1 MNITARVS
9 TSGHLVLS
17 NLAGQEN
24 ASITISASPDPS
36 STATNALGTLGP
48 QDAQTLKIG
57 PITAA
62 KNQVANNSP
71 IQLGFGT
78 NGTPAD
84 LAKLGFRTGVFVA
97 GQAKEDLLVFV
108 TGAGNTSVSASY
120 GGKPVDA
127 KQNLR
132 AQSLQVK
139 FSSETDPSD
148 PNKTLAYTITSTD
161 PATAA
166 TTVVAKRYFDS
177 LKLNPG
183 VEFQGLQLAFSAVP
197 SAGDEFVL
205 DGNRD
210 GIGNNDNMLQLAA
223 LEKKALVGNKT
234 LANAYIDHINEMGN
248 IAIAA
253 GIAQTALTVVHDQAV
268 GARDDLAGVSLD
280 KEATDLI
287 RYQQAYQAA
296 AKSLQ
301 IASQLFDSVLQI
313 G

>member
-1 MNITARVS
+1 
-9 TSGHLVLS
+9 VLS
-17 NLAGQEN
+17 NLSGQED

-48 QDAQTLKIG
+48 QDPDTLKIG

-62 KNQVANNSP
+62 KNQVINHSP
-71 IQLGFGT
+71 VQLGFGS

-84 LAKLGFRTGVFVA
+84 LARLGFRTGVFVA
-97 GQAKEDLLVFV
+97 GEVKDDLLVFV

-132 AQSLQVK
+132 AQSLQVA
-139 FSSETDPSD
+139 FSNETDPSD
-148 PNKTLAYTITSTD
+148 PTKTLAYSITSTD
-161 PATAA
+161 PLTLAK
-166 TTVVAKRYFDS
+166 TVVAKRFFDS
-177 LKLNPG
+177 KKLNPG
-183 VEFQGLQLAFSAVP
+183 VEFQGLQLAFS
-197 SAGDEFVL
+197 SAPKQGDVFVL

-210 GIGNNDNMLQLAA
+210 GIGNNDNMLRLVA
-223 LEKKALVGNKT
+223 LEKKAVVGNKT

-253 GIAQTALTVVHDQAV
+253 GIAQTALTVVHEQAV
-268 GARDDLAGVSLD
+268 GARDELAGVNLD